1 MTSPPG
7 GFKRVVVGL
16 LQSMANQAAVNAAAD
31 FAEFLNVEL
40 LATFIADASLH
51 ALAGLPAAREL
62 RILERGWQAIDPAQ
76 ISRDIDRA
84 EGFAR
89 RCFAEAVAARTIKTS
104 FDIVAGVQAMASRIR
119 ADDIVAVVEP
129 AHPGERITRQF
140 TGLLDAALES
150 AAAVVILPRRI
161 ARTAGP
167 VIAIAAGP
175 DDGSIRVG
183 LGLAAA
189 LRENLIVVTRLGV
202 LLPSDIVAEA
212 NALGVRLDK
221 VVADQPFADGSAGRT
236 FASTGKARLRVI
248 ARDRI
253 PGDAAQV
260 FTTLHGIPLLV
271 IEPARIATE
280 RQRRNAH

>member
-16 LQSMANQAAVNAAAD
+16 LQSMANQAAVSAAAD

-175 DDGSIRVG
+175 DDGSIGVG

-189 LRENLIVVTRLGV
+189 LREDLIVVTRLGV

>member
-1 MTSPPG
+1 
-7 GFKRVVVGL
+7 
-16 LQSMANQAAVNAAAD
+16 
-31 FAEFLNVEL
+31 
-40 LATFIADASLH
+40 
-51 ALAGLPAAREL
+51 LPAAREL

-175 DDGSIRVG
+175 DDGSIGVG

-189 LRENLIVVTRLGV
+189 LREDLIVVTRLGV